1 MMMAVGVTVVY
12 AAPGIESLVRV
23 ALPAGAVVADAVAV
37 SGLLDRHDLDPRT
50 LGYAIFGEC
59 VKPSTPLVDGDR
71 VELTRPLIA
80 DAKDARRQRAARTP
94 LPKPGPHAKTRRRT
108 RAP

>member
-1 MMMAVGVTVVY
+1 MAIAVTVAY

-23 ALPAGAVVADAVAV
+23 ALPVGAVVADAVAL

-50 LGYAIFGEC
+50 LGYAIFGERA
-59 VKPSTPLVDGDR
+59 KPSTPLVDGDR
-71 VELTRPLIA
+71 VELTRPLFA
-80 DAKDARRQRAARTP
+80 DPKDARRQRAARAP
-94 LPKPGPHAKTRRRT
+94 LPKPRPQAKTRRRT